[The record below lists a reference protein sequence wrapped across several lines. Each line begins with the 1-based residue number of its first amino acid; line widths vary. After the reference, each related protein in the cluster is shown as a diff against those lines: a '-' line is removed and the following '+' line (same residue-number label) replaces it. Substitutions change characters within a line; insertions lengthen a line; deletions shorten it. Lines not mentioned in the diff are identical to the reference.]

1 MTKYIIQDWTGARK
15 FSGHTFASFED
26 GWAHIYE
33 HVDNSLFELS
43 GDDNDNEYQEFFV
56 VRADPEGRMADNE
69 LQEARSLAE
78 RVSQLIRRDFCHV
91 SEELTSGLLSA
102 ALELHRR
109 ASEELI
115 SRDEID
121 IHSNN

>member
-15 FSGHTFASFED
+15 FPDHTFASFED

-56 VRADPEGRMADNE
+56 VPLEDE
-69 LQEARSLAE
+69 
-78 RVSQLIRRDFCHV
+78 
-91 SEELTSGLLSA
+91 TSN
-102 ALELHRR
+102 
-109 ASEELI
+109 
-115 SRDEID
+115 D
-121 IHSNN
+121 